1 MEIQAIAN
9 LFSALRDGEIQDLR
23 MEDQNLQFR
32 VHLPQL
38 AALRGEGFQYFLC
51 AFQGLKALSFQPFRN
66 DSTEIKDLN
75 QINKLQI
82 QIVRA
87 EVGEGNWIRVMCSHK
102 GSQSGA
108 RLSLQGA
115 SMSVWDET
123 FDAVSAADL
132 SILRGKSLSKP

>member
-66 DSTEIKDLN
+66 ESTEIKDLN

-87 EVGEGNWIRVMCSHK
+87 EVGEGNCIR
-102 GSQSGA
+102 A
-108 RLSLQGA
+108 
-115 SMSVWDET
+115 
-123 FDAVSAADL
+123 
-132 SILRGKSLSKP
+132 

>member
-66 DSTEIKDLN
+66 EHRNPEGPAK
-75 QINKLQI
+75 KLQVPDHSYI
-82 QIVRA
+82 QLL
-87 EVGEGNWIRVMCSHK
+87 K
-102 GSQSGA
+102 QD
-108 RLSLQGA
+108 RLQRL
-115 SMSVWDET
+115 
-123 FDAVSAADL
+123 
-132 SILRGKSLSKP
+132 